1 MNYTGS
7 YYHTLRK
14 VVSYHKIGQYLFCQ
28 KMSFII
34 DNPNTFQHLR
44 TKDQN
49 GPLTYSNLHMIKRVS
64 LNRYIAQWPFV
75 IWLNE
80 SAFDLQ
86 PQ

>member
-7 YYHTLRK
+7 HYHTLRK
-14 VVSYHKIGQYLFCQ
+14 VVSYHKIGQYVFCI
-28 KMSFII
+28 KYVIYNRYLKDFE
-34 DNPNTFQHLR
+34 HLQA
-44 TKDQN
+44 KDLN
-49 GPLTYSNLHMIKRVS
+49 GLLTYSNLHMIKRVS